1 MSDLFAEV
9 MDLPPEERQVRLD
22 RARAEDAGLVA
33 EVETLLGYHDRERG
47 AGGSANPG
55 PLIATGVLD
64 IGALLEVQS
73 DEGPFGLGAGGSAGG
88 LAGGGGS
95 ASALGSALAST
106 ARYTIQRVLGE
117 GGMGTVYLAE
127 QDRPRRT
134 VALKVMRA
142 SVANAASM
150 RRRFELEANLLGRL
164 EHPGIARIYDAGV
177 ASVTTDSGTAT
188 VPYFAMEFI
197 DGLPLNR
204 HCTERALGTR
214 ERMALVAQIADAVA
228 VAHRHGI
235 VHRDLKPANILV
247 DRDGRVKVLDF
258 GVARATQDA
267 AGGALG
273 VTTQHTDVGQL
284 IGTLGY
290 MSPEQVAGDS
300 SKIGVRSDVYAL
312 GAIAYELLAG
322 EPLVDART
330 KSIAEIA
337 RVIQLDEPRAL
348 SSFNRVFRGDLD
360 TIVAKAIEKDP
371 ARRYADA
378 GALAEDIGR
387 YLRDEPIVARPAT
400 TLYQISKFAR
410 RNRGLVGGVIATIV
424 VLFLG
429 LIATSF
435 AMFKAFEARAIAE
448 SERTKAEEAREIA
461 EEQRTAAVDA
471 QARADNRFSQLRKLA
486 KTFVYDFHDM
496 IVDLPGSLEARKK
509 LVSTAL
515 EYLDGLAAEQSEDID
530 LQNELSEAYLRV
542 GQVQGYGSRANLGDR
557 EGAMASFRK
566 ALAVREAALARQP
579 DHRPTLDGIC
589 IIRNQIAGLIAA
601 NGDPERAL
609 TEYERV
615 LADRL
620 RLAEAEPANAKF
632 RYAVS
637 VGHQWVGNMH
647 RQIADRL
654 GREKAAEQDKAAAEA
669 IAAQERERLDLALA
683 SFRKQLAVATEV
695 EAMDEELVAR
705 AIPVAHEKI
714 GDVLRDRGEND
725 AAIVEYQQSLAFRE
739 RRFERKP
746 DNAEAR
752 TDVMASLS
760 KIGASLLNLKRFA
773 EANDYLTRSHT
784 MALTA
789 VAQQPDDH
797 LARTN
802 LVVSLTRLAQV
813 KSSLAEEAALSDATK
828 VGALSLAEEGLAAAK
843 QALDLLNTM
852 NAEGKLEPAKKP
864 WIDIAGQLVQDCEAV
879 RVRVGGATADH

>member
-1 MSDLFAEV
+1 
-9 MDLPPEERQVRLD
+9 MDLPAEERRVRLD
-22 RARAEDAGLVA
+22 RARLDDPGVVE
-33 EVETLLGYHDRERG
+33 EVETLLGYRERERAAD
-47 AGGSANPG
+47 AGPG
-55 PLIATGVLD
+55 LRGPVIATGVLNV
-64 IGALLEVQS
+64 GALIVGS
-73 DEGPFGLGAGGSAGG
+73 PDDPTGGLGTLGQDA
-88 LAGGGGS
+88 
-95 ASALGSALAST
+95 ASSTPIGSALAST

-142 SVANAASM
+142 AVANAASM

-188 VPYFAMEFI
+188 VPYFAMEYI
-197 DGLPLNR
+197 DGLPLHR
-204 HCTERALGTR
+204 HCDERSLGTR
-214 ERMALVAQIADAVA
+214 ERMALVAQIAEAVA
-228 VAHRHGI
+228 VAHRHGV

-247 DRDGRVKVLDF
+247 DRSGRAKVLDF
-258 GVARATQDA
+258 GVARATLDPV
-267 AGGALG
+267 GGVLG
-273 VTTQHTDVGQL
+273 VTTQHTDMGQL

-290 MSPEQVAGDS
+290 MSPEQVGGDS
-300 SKIGVRSDVYAL
+300 SKIGVQSDVYAL

-322 EPLVDART
+322 QPLVDART
-330 KSIAEIA
+330 KSIAEVA

-348 SSFNRVFRGDLD
+348 SSFNRVFRGDLE

-371 ARRYADA
+371 GRRYADA

-387 YLRDEPIVARPAT
+387 YLRDEPVVARPAT
-400 TLYQISKFAR
+400 TLYQISKFAQ

-424 VLFLG
+424 VLLVG
-429 LIATSF
+429 LVATSA
-435 AMFKAFEARAIAE
+435 AMFKAFEAQSLAE
-448 SERTKAEEAREIA
+448 SERTKAEDALRLA
-461 EEQRTAAVDA
+461 EERRTAAVEA
-471 QARADNRFSQLRKLA
+471 QARADNRFGQLRKLA

-557 EGAMASFRK
+557 EGAMVSFRK

-579 DHRPTLDGIC
+579 DHRLTLDGIC

-601 NGDPERAL
+601 NGDPETAL

-620 RLAEAEPANAKF
+620 RLADAEPNNAKF

-637 VGHQWVGNMH
+637 VCHQWIGNMH

-654 GREKAAEQDKAAAEA
+654 GRERAAEQDKAAAEA
-669 IAAQERERLDLALA
+669 IAAKERERLDRALT
-683 SFRKQLAVATEV
+683 SFREQLAVAKAV
-695 EAMDEELVAR
+695 AAMDEELVAR

-725 AAIVEYQQSLAFRE
+725 AAIVEYEQSLAFRE
-739 RRFERKP
+739 RRMERKP

-760 KIGASLLNLKRFA
+760 KIGASLLNLNRFA
-773 EANDYLTRSHT
+773 DADAYLSRSHAL
-784 MALTA
+784 ALTA

-802 LVVSLTRLAQV
+802 LVVSLTRRAQV
-813 KSSLAEEAALSDATK
+813 KSSLAEEAGKSDATR
-828 VGALSLAEEGLAAAK
+828 VEALRLAEEGLAAAK
-843 QALDLLNTM
+843 EALDLLNAM
-852 NAEGKLEPAKKP
+852 QAEGKLEPAKKP

-879 RVRVGGATADH
+879 RVRVGGGSQSGDD

>member
-1 MSDLFAEV
+1 
-9 MDLPPEERQVRLD
+9 MDLPADQRRERLD
-22 RARAEDAGLVA
+22 RARAEDAGIVA
-33 EVETLLGYHDRERG
+33 EVETLLGYRDRERS
-47 AGGSANPG
+47 ADAEGGPRG
-55 PLIATGVLD
+55 PVIATGVLD
-64 IGALLEVQS
+64 VGALFV
-73 DEGPFGLGAGGSAGG
+73 GLGGDQPGGLGDETGGLGPESSSVTPIGSAI
-88 LAGGGGS
+88 
-95 ASALGSALAST
+95 AST

-142 SVANAASM
+142 AVANAASM

-177 ASVTTDSGTAT
+177 ASISTESGTAT
-188 VPYFAMEFI
+188 VPYFAMEYI
-197 DGLPLNR
+197 DGLSLTR
-204 HCTERALGTR
+204 FCAERSLGTR
-214 ERMALVAQIADAVA
+214 ERMALVAQIAEAVA
-228 VAHRHGI
+228 VAHRHGV

-247 DRDGRVKVLDF
+247 DRTGRVKVLDF
-258 GVARATQDA
+258 GVARATAESVDGHG
-267 AGGALG
+267 AGFG

-300 SKIGVRSDVYAL
+300 TKIGVRSDVYAL

-330 KSIAEIA
+330 KSIAEVA
-337 RVIQLDEPRAL
+337 RIIQLDEPRAL

-360 TIVAKAIEKDP
+360 TIVAKAIEKDA

-378 GALAEDIGR
+378 GELAADIGR

-424 VLFLG
+424 VLVIG

-435 AMFKAFEARAIAE
+435 AMFKAFEAQKLAE
-448 SERTKAEEAREIA
+448 A
-461 EEQRTAAVDA
+461 QRTAAVDA
-471 QARADNRFSQLRKLA
+471 QARADNRFGQLRKLA
-486 KTFVYDFHDM
+486 KSFVYDFHDM

-515 EYLDGLAAEQSEDID
+515 EYLDGLAAEQSDDID

-542 GQVQGYGSRANLGDR
+542 GQVQGYGSRSNLGDR

-579 DHRPTLDGIC
+579 DHRLTLDGIC
-589 IIRNQIAGLIAA
+589 IVRNQIAGLIAA
-601 NGDPERAL
+601 NGDPEQAL

-620 RLAEAEPANAKF
+620 RLVEAEPSNARF
-632 RYAVS
+632 LYGVS
-637 VGHQWVGNMH
+637 VCHQWIGNMH

-654 GREKAAEQDKAAAEA
+654 GREKVAAQDPAEAEA
-669 IAAQERERLDLALA
+669 IAVRTRERLDRALE
-683 SFRKQLAVATEV
+683 SFRRQLAVVHEV
-695 EAMDEELVAR
+695 RAMDEELVAR
-705 AIPVAHEKI
+705 ALPVAHEKI
-714 GDVLRDRGEND
+714 GDILRDRGEND
-725 AAIVEYQQSLAFRE
+725 AAIAEYEQSLAFRE
-739 RRFERKP
+739 ARLERKP

-752 TDVMASLS
+752 ADVAASLS
-760 KIGASLLNLKRFA
+760 KIGASLLNLKRLP
-773 EANDYLTRSHT
+773 EANDYLTRSYD
-784 MALTA
+784 MAVTA
-789 VAQQPDDH
+789 VAEQPKDH

-802 LVVSLTRLAQV
+802 LVVSLTQIAQV
-813 KSSLAEEAALSDATK
+813 RASLAEEAALQDATR
-828 VGALSLAEEGLAAAK
+828 VQAVTLAEEGLAAAK
-843 QALDLLNTM
+843 EALERLNAM
-852 NAEGKLEPAKKP
+852 KSEGTLEPAKLP

-879 RVRVGGATADH
+879 RVRVGGATAPEHAPTADPTPDP